1 MSQPQPLKLNVIP
14 SISQTL
20 RLPIPRPSVPIK
32 HSEMLSSNWPPST
45 PDFMI
50 NSATFPV
57 IPCQQQ
63 TVPAG
68 PTGKPVPNRRGRKRL
83 ATLPSNKKH
92 KQNLTNQRAFRER
105 RENYL
110 KSLESKVD
118 MYEKAYAEYQNENRQ
133 LKEEVAILKRRLSRF
148 ENYGFDG
155 GLGITSSDM
164 QLSDK
169 VSDNKNANPCC
180 NVVNSLYS
188 VSNMIEDNQIYHG
201 IEHKDNSTHRNVI
214 INNCSSYLQD
224 YSTIQINNE
233 SSSFTPKS
241 YSPLST
247 ENLSSFM
254 QEYEEPSIPKNR
266 SRSSTHSST
275 IYCDEE
281 ISGQSRISPGNNSI
295 ATVMSRQCANQEFS
309 TTTRQ
314 TLPTPDEP
322 QWSLPHEHYFNST
335 LTPVSSSFPIIDS
348 ERGSRLYN

>member
-1 MSQPQPLKLNVIP
+1 MSQPQPLKLNAFS

-20 RLPIPRPSVPIK
+20 RLPIPRPSIK

-50 NSATFPV
+50 NSSATFPV

-92 KQNLTNQRAFRER
+92 KKNLTNQRAFRER

-110 KSLESKVD
+110 RSLENKVE
-118 MYEKAYAEYQNENRQ
+118 MYEKAYAEYQNENRL

-188 VSNMIEDNQIYHG
+188 VSNMIEDNPIYHG
-201 IEHKDNSTHRNVI
+201 IDEHKDNSTHRDVI
-214 INNCSSYLQD
+214 INSSERIYLQD
-224 YSTIQINNE
+224 YSTLQINNG

-241 YSPLST
+241 YSPLSNET
-247 ENLSSFM
+247 LSSFM
-254 QEYEEPSIPKNR
+254 PEYEEPSNPKNR

-275 IYCDEE
+275 IYCDD
-281 ISGQSRISPGNNSI
+281 RIS
-295 ATVMSRQCANQEFS
+295 TVMPRQCANQEFS

-314 TLPTPDEP
+314 TPPTPDEP
-322 QWSLPHEHYFNST
+322 QWSLTHEHYFNTTT
-335 LTPVSSSFPIIDS
+335 LTPVSSSFPILDS
-348 ERGSRLYN
+348 VRGSRLYN